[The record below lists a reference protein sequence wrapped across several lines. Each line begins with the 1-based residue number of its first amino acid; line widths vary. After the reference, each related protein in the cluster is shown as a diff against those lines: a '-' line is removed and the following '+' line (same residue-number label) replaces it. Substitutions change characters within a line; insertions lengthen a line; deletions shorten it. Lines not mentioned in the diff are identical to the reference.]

1 MKELYALLADL
12 TARGEGGAVATVIRT
27 DRSAPRHEGSKL
39 ILRADG
45 TLVGSV
51 GGGGLEA
58 LVITAAREAMADGR
72 CRHLRFDLSGELSAC
87 GGEVEVFVEP
97 LVAQPSCWIFGAGHV
112 GRAVTRLGRD
122 LPFNFTVVDDRAD
135 LLADLAPARGLAAT
149 PDDLATH
156 LRLTSRTL
164 VLCATRGHRLDAE
177 FLEALFAL
185 EREAGV
191 EAAWVGVIGSR
202 SKAAQL
208 RQRFTADARCA
219 ERWGRVV
226 VPVGLAIGAETPAE
240 LAVSILAELLAVT
253 RGVPWLSDPAGR
265 PLGIY
270 HQSRRPA
277 APAETPDEPS
287 DAEGITP

>member
-1 MKELYALLADL
+1 MKELYALLADM

-39 ILRADG
+39 ILRGDG

-58 LVITAAREAMADGR
+58 LVVTAAREAMADGK

-97 LVAQPSCWIFGAGHV
+97 LVEQPPCWIFGAGHV
-112 GRAVTRLGRD
+112 GRAVALLGRD
-122 LPFNFTVVDDRAD
+122 LPFSFTVVDDRAD

-149 PDDLATH
+149 PADLATH
-156 LRLTSRTL
+156 LHPTPRTL
-164 VLCATRGHRLDAE
+164 VLCATRGHRLDEE

-185 EREAGV
+185 ERDAGV

-208 RQRFTADARCA
+208 RRRFTADVRCA
-219 ERWGRVV
+219 ERWPRVV

-240 LAVSILAELLAVT
+240 LALSILAELLAVT
-253 RGVPWLSDPAGR
+253 RGVPWLSDLAGR

-270 HQSRRPA
+270 HQSRRPVPSA
-277 APAETPDEPS
+277 GAPGEPS
-287 DAEGITP
+287 DAAGTTQ

>member
-1 MKELYALLADL
+1 MKELYALLADM

-51 GGGGLEA
+51 GGGGLET
-58 LVITAAREAMADGR
+58 LVISAAREAMADGR

-97 LVAQPSCWIFGAGHV
+97 LADLPPCWIFGAGHV
-112 GRAVTRLGRD
+112 GRAVARLGRD
-122 LPFNFTVVDDRAD
+122 LPFRFTVVDDRAD
-135 LLADLAPARGLAAT
+135 LLADLAPARGLAAG
-149 PDDLATH
+149 PADLAAH
-156 LRLTSRTL
+156 LRLTPRTL
-164 VLCATRGHRLDAE
+164 VLCVTRGHRLDTE

-185 EREAGV
+185 ERDAGV

-208 RQRFTADARCA
+208 RRHFTADVRYA
-219 ERWGRVV
+219 ERWRRVV

-240 LAVSILAELLAVT
+240 LALSMLAELLAVT
-253 RGVPWLSDPAGR
+253 RGVPWLSDPAGC

-277 APAETPDEPS
+277 APAEAPYDRTDS
-287 DAEGITP
+287 AGTTS